1 MRKENY
7 TLPYTR
13 RENRNPNFHSHLKNC
28 LPIIYNTCPKICCER
43 TWNNNMKDFFME
55 NLHSYDKA

>member
-13 RENRNPNFHSHLKNC
+13 WENRDPNFYSHLKNC
-28 LPIIYNTCPKICCER
+28 LPIIYNSCPKICCE
-43 TWNNNMKDFFME
+43 
-55 NLHSYDKA
+55 